1 MMKPKTLLFLF
12 CIMLLAVSSV
22 AIGDVTWCPVEEKL
36 QGGCEAI
43 GGEFVCFVHFSRK
56 YGLEMMPKN
65 CKCSPSGSDQKLC
78 TCDIIC

>member
-1 MMKPKTLLFLF
+1 MGQTISKSINRFEHKHNW
-12 CIMLLAVSSV
+12 
-22 AIGDVTWCPVEEKL
+22 DVTWCPVEEKL